1 MRPCQYLI
9 MIPGRVLRYRDRF
22 VCIPLWSLVSV
33 GSVSGVDSVGGVGSV
48 GSVGVGNYNDDNHP

>member
-9 MIPGRVLRYRDRF
+9 MIPGRVLRYIDRF

-33 GSVSGVDSVGGVGSV
+33 GSEVSARKLER
-48 GSVGVGNYNDDNHP
+48 